1 MVAPAARGRL
11 SRTEVLVNEKQ
22 LAKLI
27 RQTTAKAER
36 TAAKRQPRVYD
47 STLPKRDETGDDA
60 ETTRLFK
67 EMKKREF

>member
-1 MVAPAARGRL
+1 
-11 SRTEVLVNEKQ
+11 VNEKQ

-47 STLPKRDETGDDA
+47 STLPKRDDTEEGA

>member
-1 MVAPAARGRL
+1 M
-11 SRTEVLVNEKQ
+11 NEKQ

-27 RQTTAKAER
+27 RQTTAKAEQ
-36 TAAKRQPRVYD
+36 AAKRQPSRTYD
-47 STLPKRDETGDDA
+47 KTLPVRDEKDGDA